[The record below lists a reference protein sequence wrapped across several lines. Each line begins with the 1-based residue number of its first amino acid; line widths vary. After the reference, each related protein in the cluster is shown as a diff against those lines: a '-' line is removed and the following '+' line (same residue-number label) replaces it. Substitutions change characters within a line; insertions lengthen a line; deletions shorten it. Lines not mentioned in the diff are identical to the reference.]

1 MTKKQF
7 YKNCQVAISIS
18 ILAGIVS
25 ILLLLRAIAYNNI
38 EMQIV
43 FGSLLVF
50 SLILMVLSLIASFG
64 EYKPKKWPPTMPFPI
79 IHDPYKYGIVYLD
92 ETYWRIDYYK
102 TYEEARVAYDDAMK
116 DNKLHITAFK
126 KVYDQS
132 KGYDINKELYWS

>member
-1 MTKKQF
+1 MTRNKF
-7 YKNCQVAISIS
+7 YNRCNIISVICLIS
-18 ILAGIVS
+18 MITFALLSSYAFGNYKPSLGILFVS
-25 ILLLLRAIAYNNI
+25 IALLSFFIGIGVTIAG
-38 EMQIV
+38 M
-43 FGSLLVF
+43 
-50 SLILMVLSLIASFG
+50 G

-79 IHDPYKYGIVYLD
+79 IHAPYKYGIVYLD